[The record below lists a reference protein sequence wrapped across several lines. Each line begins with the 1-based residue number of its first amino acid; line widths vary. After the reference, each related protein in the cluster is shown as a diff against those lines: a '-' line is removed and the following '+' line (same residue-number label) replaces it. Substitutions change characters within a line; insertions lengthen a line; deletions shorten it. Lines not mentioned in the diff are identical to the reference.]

1 MICVSVQEKS
11 FGDCR
16 AILESCEM
24 AELRADLCRLSVE
37 EVERL
42 VEIRPNLIATC
53 RIANSSEAFAR
64 EQLAAA
70 IRRGA
75 RYVDIEIE
83 APDEHLEYIR
93 TLARE
98 YGCRLIVSF
107 HDFEGTPSLDE
118 LKGIARLCRTKGAD
132 LVKIV
137 TTARNISDAART
149 MRLYDLQADG
159 ALFEGAAAA
168 ERPQL
173 VAFSMGEAGKFTRLL
188 CLKLGGAL
196 YVCFSWSIQRHGV
209 GAIYPRGDGAAAFGR
224 KLSFRGISRVPSD
237 DGCRSLFQ
245 ERGPAGCAG
254 CCAGCGREP
263 ARQLRPL
270 QRIVGAVEV
279 IRGMGCRIASDGTT
293 LHIEG
298 VGAERLGRCTKIETG
313 ESGLLTR
320 LLTPLASHI
329 SALNGGA
336 PVEISGHGSILKRNL
351 HEAVAALREAGVHC
365 SAREE
370 GYLPFRIE
378 GGITRREISFSGRES
393 SQTVSGFLM
402 TLPLLQDATVLT
414 VTEPSSIP
422 YLELTLRTL
431 TRFGVRLNREAFY
444 DGVCGGTPS
453 KIVFSVP
460 GRQEY
465 RPSDVFLE
473 ADWSSAAY
481 FAVAGAV
488 ASSLG
493 RTEGIT
499 LRNMRL
505 DSLQADEKILDILR
519 SCGADV
525 SVAPADASA
534 RGDMP
539 GDLQNISVTATGRRL
554 KAFEVDAT
562 HCPDLF
568 PILAVLAAHCD
579 GTSRIAG
586 VGRLTQ
592 KESNRAETIYAEFR
606 TLGARID
613 IRGDEMFVTGGP
625 LHGGDVRSHNDHRIA
640 MSLIVAGL
648 FTPEPVRLDDVKCI
662 DKSFPSFLDLLAR
675 QE

>member
-1 MICVSVQEKS
+1 
-11 FGDCR
+11 
-16 AILESCEM
+16 
-24 AELRADLCRLSVE
+24 
-37 EVERL
+37 
-42 VEIRPNLIATC
+42 
-53 RIANSSEAFAR
+53 
-64 EQLAAA
+64 
-70 IRRGA
+70 
-75 RYVDIEIE
+75 
-83 APDEHLEYIR
+83 
-93 TLARE
+93 
-98 YGCRLIVSF
+98 
-107 HDFEGTPSLDE
+107 
-118 LKGIARLCRTKGAD
+118 
-132 LVKIV
+132 
-137 TTARNISDAART
+137 
-149 MRLYDLQADG
+149 
-159 ALFEGAAAA
+159 
-168 ERPQL
+168 
-173 VAFSMGEAGKFTRLL
+173 
-188 CLKLGGAL
+188 
-196 YVCFSWSIQRHGV
+196 
-209 GAIYPRGDGAAAFGR
+209 
-224 KLSFRGISRVPSD
+224 
-237 DGCRSLFQ
+237 
-245 ERGPAGCAG
+245 
-254 CCAGCGREP
+254 
-263 ARQLRPL
+263 
-270 QRIVGAVEV
+270 
-279 IRGMGCRIASDGTT
+279 MGCRIASDGTT

-298 VGAERLGRCTKIETG
+298 VGAERLGRCSKIETG

-378 GGITRREISFSGRES
+378 GGITRREIAFSGRES

-431 TRFGVRLNREAFY
+431 TRFGIRLDREAFY
-444 DGVCGGTPS
+444 DGGCGGRKPGTPS

-460 GRQEY
+460 GGQEY
-465 RPSDVFLE
+465 RPSDLFLD

-493 RTEGIT
+493 RIEGIT

-525 SVAPADASA
+525 SVAPADVSV

-579 GTSRIAG
+579 EPYRGCRTSDAEGEQPGRNDLCRVPDAGGADRHPGRRDVRYGRAVAWRRCPLAQRPPDCHEPDRRRVVHAGAGAAGRREVHRQVVSFVPRSARPAG
-586 VGRLTQ
+586 VAGRADGISVPAERTL
-592 KESNRAETIYAEFR
+592 SVRRSAET
-606 TLGARID
+606 
-613 IRGDEMFVTGGP
+613 MGP
-625 LHGGDVRSHNDHRIA
+625 
-640 MSLIVAGL
+640 
-648 FTPEPVRLDDVKCI
+648 DD
-662 DKSFPSFLDLLAR
+662 
-675 QE
+675 